1 MHSRVGQRGS
11 LRLTISRPSAEM
23 VVALR
28 YCLTSLTFAVFLEG
42 RVPWV
47 RWACVRRRSGHS
59 NCNES
64 QAALLVNGGLTRPE
78 RISSVEVR
86 RTTDASVCFT
96 KLQIWQVMSVQ
107 SGGLRLAK
115 PDGRMTAPATC

>member
-11 LRLTISRPSAEM
+11 LRLTISSPSAEM
-23 VVALR
+23 VVTLR
-28 YCLTSLTFAVFLEG
+28 YRLTSLTFVVLLEG

-59 NCNES
+59 DCKES

-78 RISSVEVR
+78 RISSVEAR
-86 RTTDASVCFT
+86 RTTDSSVCFT
-96 KLQIWQVMSVQ
+96 KLQIWQAMSVQ

-115 PDGRMTAPATC
+115 SDGRMAAPATC